1 MRIRNKPLFLFA
13 LVLCMLVGGVTV
25 EPAGAQVLNASDY
38 PNAPMTSYQGN
49 VYTIVNGGVYQVQGS
64 QLLFLEQ
71 VYDPAYYPKH
81 YQTVNGIT
89 YRVVDASNR
98 YPVLQSMTD
107 GFENATTIRD
117 LVGPVRG
124 FTAITL
130 QSPKAPTVAQYVALR
145 MSILVNNGNFLDNRI
160 EPSSAQVR
168 SGTRSL
174 RAYAVPAG
182 GGATVSKASVESEL
196 MHFVKGEDLWF
207 SGWFFIN
214 QGTPRGILD
223 FETSYVLDDPG
234 IRFLMDDSRHPR
246 VELKWGTKP
255 TYFSLPGTTV
265 PFRQWFHLQ
274 VHSFLSEGPDGRIDV
289 WLDGRQ
295 IIGANGPTLPL
306 PDILYDRLEI
316 GITANEASTSE
327 VFVDDM
333 KVAKQP
339 VN

>member
-1 MRIRNKPLFLFA
+1 MRIGSKSLLLFG
-13 LVLCMLVGGVTV
+13 LVLSLAAGGGNVP
-25 EPAGAQVLNASDY
+25 PAEAQTLNASDY
-38 PNAPMTSYQGN
+38 PAAPRIPYQGHT
-49 VYTIVNGGVYQVQGS
+49 YTIVNGGVYEVQGTE
-64 QLLFLEQ
+64 LVFLEQ
-71 VYDPAYYPKH
+71 VYDPDYYAKH
-81 YQTVNGIT
+81 YQTVAGVT
-89 YRVVDASNR
+89 YRVVDASHR
-98 YPVLQSMTD
+98 YPVLLSMAD

-117 LVGPVRG
+117 LVGPTRG

-145 MSILVNNGNFLDNRI
+145 MSILVNGGNFLDNRI

-182 GGATVSKASVESEL
+182 GGATVSKASLESEL
-196 MHFVKGEDLWF
+196 MHFIKGDDLWF
-207 SGWFFIN
+207 SGWFYIN
-214 QGTPRGILD
+214 QGTPRGIVD

-234 IRFLMDDSRHPR
+234 IRVLLDDSRHPR

-255 TYFSLPGTTV
+255 TYYSLPGTTM

-274 VHSFLSEGPDGRIDV
+274 VHASLSDGPDGRVDM

-295 IIGANGPTLPL
+295 VIGANGPTLPL

-339 VN
+339 VS